1 VDASRQV
8 EVREFVAARGAALFR
23 VAHGLTGSQHAA
35 EDLLQ
40 AALERAVTRWRHID
54 DPEAY
59 VRRVLYNEY
68 TSWQRRAARRPERLM
83 AAPPDRAAAGDESAA
98 ADLRG
103 DERRDRPVAA
113 AATGRA
119 GAALP
124 RRRQRERRRAAARLF
139 ALHRQQPAGQGAGP
153 AAGDLPGHDEGH
165 RGAGRC
171 VGAD

>member
-8 EVREFVAARGAALFR
+8 EFREFVAARGAALFR

-68 TSWQRRAARRPERLM
+68 TSCRRSAARRPERLM
-83 AAPPDRAAAGDESAA
+83 AAPPDRGGGRRRVCRGRSA
-98 ADLRG
+98 RG
-103 DERRDRPVAA
+103 DERRDRLVAA

-139 ALHRQQPAGQGAGP
+139 ALHRQQPAGQPLARLRATYP
-153 AAGDLPGHDEGH
+153 ATTKDTEEVRP
-165 RGAGRC
+165 R
-171 VGAD
+171 